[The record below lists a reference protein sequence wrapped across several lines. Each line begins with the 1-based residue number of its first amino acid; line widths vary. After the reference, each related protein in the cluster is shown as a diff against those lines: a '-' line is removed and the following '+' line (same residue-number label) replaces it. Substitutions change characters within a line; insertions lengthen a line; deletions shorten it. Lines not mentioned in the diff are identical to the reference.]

1 MADYGVTDKLAGRLI
16 KDIFDSAERV
26 AELHSCLTSPRGSN
40 FRLRLLQAM
49 EVPLD
54 EQAIERLR
62 VEAAINEYHRHLNR
76 LLRLRLVSLQEAD
89 GARQYGRSESG
100 ESAVNALREF
110 ERRVGAEAA
119 QAVYSAALGPNS
131 IRLFLRIYGNQK
143 EADWDRMQITY
154 TPAEVG
160 RLSLFLPPHHR
171 RPVCHRT
178 SSTRPTSWPT
188 GTTAR
193 SHMQPSKARSFYQ
206 YLQHVHRLSVVPEV
220 STNGDSPGVT
230 GDMDL
235 RRTGRPQE

>member
-16 KDIFDSAERV
+16 KDIFDTAERV

-76 LLRLRLVSLQEAD
+76 LLRFRLVSLQETE
-89 GARQYGRSESG
+89 GARHYARTESG

-119 QAVYSAALGPNS
+119 QAVYTAALGPNS
-131 IRLFLRIYGNQK
+131 IRLFLRIYGDQK

-160 RLSLFLPPHHR
+160 RLSLFLP
-171 RPVCHRT
+171 RT
-178 SSTRPTSWPT
+178 IEGLSAIDKLNEAVLLAYQDD
-188 GTTAR
+188 GQV
-193 SHMQPSKARSFYQ
+193 HMQPSRARSFYQ
-206 YLQHVHRLSVVPEV
+206 YLQHLHRLSAVPEV
-220 STNGDSPGVT
+220 SANGDATGVT

-235 RRTGRPQE
+235 RQTGRPQE